1 MIYFTF
7 FFCLI
12 FSITVTPLIKN
23 VAVKLGVIDRPNN
36 RKVHEKMTPRLGGLA
51 IFISFMLGILAA
63 LPSSPL
69 IQPIL
74 SGAFIIVLVGILD
87 DFFELKAIWKLL
99 GQTVATCI
107 VIFGG
112 VYIEFINLP
121 FGHVLQLGIFG
132 VPLTFFW
139 IIFITNAINLIDG
152 LDGLAA
158 GVSTIVLTTISII
171 AFMDGNMFIAV
182 FSLLLSGSTLGFLV
196 HNFHPAKIF
205 MGDTGSLFL
214 GYMISVI
221 SILGFKSITLF
232 TLLVPIV
239 ILGVPLSD
247 TIFAIIRRLVNKKP
261 LSEPDKFHMHHC
273 LLHLGFS
280 HKRTVLLLYGL
291 STFFAICA
299 LLLTKSSLL
308 GSLVIMV
315 IVIMTIELIVET
327 VGLIHDRYQPILSF
341 LRRIT
346 SLKKYP

>member
-1 MIYFTF
+1 MIFFTF
-7 FFCLI
+7 FFCLV
-12 FSITVTPLIKN
+12 FSSILTPLIKN
-23 VAVKLGVIDRPNN
+23 IAVKLGVIDRPNY
-36 RKVHEKMTPRLGGLA
+36 RKIHQNLTPRLGGIA
-51 IFISFMLGILAA
+51 IFISFMIGFVAT

-69 IQPIL
+69 ILPIL
-74 SGAFIIVLVGILD
+74 TGAIIIVLVGILD
-87 DFFELKAIWKLL
+87 DIFELKARWKLL
-99 GQTVATCI
+99 GQTLATCI
-107 VIFGG
+107 VILGG

-121 FGHVLQLGIFG
+121 FGHTLQLGVFG

-158 GVSTIVLTTISII
+158 GVSSIVLTTISII
-171 AFMDGNMFIAV
+171 AFMDGNIFIGAL
-182 FSLLLSGSTLGFLV
+182 SLLLSGSTLGFLV

-247 TIFAIIRRLVNKKP
+247 SIFAIVRRLVNKKP
-261 LSEPDKFHMHHC
+261 LAEPDKSHMHHC
-273 LLHLGFS
+273 LLYLGFS
-280 HKRTVLLLYGL
+280 HQRTVLLLYGL

-308 GSLVIMV
+308 GSLVITI
-315 IVIMTIELIVET
+315 IVIITIELIVET
-327 VGLIHDRYQPILSF
+327 IGLIHERYQPILNI